1 MQEVIDSHCHLDF
14 PKFNRDRDEVIE
26 RARNSGVVE
35 MVNSGIDLKTNTS
48 TLALAKQYDFIHPT
62 IGLSPLV
69 VSHYGN
75 EVADEILLQLEQHA
89 AESVGI
95 GEAGLDYHYYKEG
108 REREHQKEYFRKVIE
123 IAESYDKPLVI
134 HGREAEEDCF
144 AMVRD
149 LDKVIFHCYGGSV
162 DTAAMITDAGYYISI
177 PTIVCFSDHHR
188 SIAENVPLD
197 RILIETD
204 SPYLSPRKGRNEPA
218 FVRDTLPVIAE
229 AQRMEEDKVAKATLK
244 NTRSVFDL

>member
-95 GEAGLDYHYYKEG
+95 GEAGLDYHYYKED
-108 REREHQKEYFRKVIE
+108 REREHQKEYFQKVIE

-144 AMVRD
+144 AMVRN

-177 PTIVCFSDHHR
+177 PTIVCFSEHHR

-229 AQRMEEDKVAKATLK
+229 AQGMEEDKVAKATLK

>member
-95 GEAGLDYHYYKEG
+95 GEAGLDYHYYKED

-177 PTIVCFSDHHR
+177 PTIVCFSEHHR

-229 AQRMEEDKVAKATLK
+229 AQGMEEDKVAKATLK

>member
-14 PKFNRDRDEVIE
+14 PKFKRDREEVIE
-26 RARNSGVVE
+26 RARNAGVVE
-35 MVNSGIDLKTNTS
+35 MVNSGIDLKTNIS

-75 EVADEILLQLEQHA
+75 EVADEILLQLEQE
-89 AESVGI
+89 AENSVGI
-95 GEAGLDYHYYKEG
+95 GEAGLDYHYYKDSK
-108 REREHQKEYFRKVIE
+108 EREHQKEYFQKVIE
-123 IAESYDKPLVI
+123 IADSYNKPLII
-134 HGREAEEDCF
+134 HGREAEEDSF
-144 AMVRD
+144 EMVRD

-162 DTAAMITDAGYYISI
+162 ETASMITDAGYYISI

-197 RILIETD
+197 KILIETD

-218 FVRDTLPVIAE
+218 FVLDILPVIAE
-229 AQRMEEDKVAKATLK
+229 AKGIEEEAIAKATLK
-244 NTRSVFDL
+244 NTRSVFGL